1 MGDLFQPW
9 HVLIVLFVFSFAGVL
24 WVPPFW
30 KIFQREGFHP
40 ALSLLMM
47 VPVAGLVVLYF
58 VAFMRPTSTQL
69 E

>member
-9 HVLIVLFVFSFAGVL
+9 HLILVLFFASFCGVL

-40 ALSLLMM
+40 ALSLLML
-47 VPVAGLVVLYF
+47 VPVAGLVALYF
-58 VAFMRPTSTQL
+58 VAFGRPAL
-69 E
+69 ARVE

>member
-9 HVLIVLFVFSFAGVL
+9 HIVFLLFVFTFTTVM

-30 KIFQREGFHP
+30 KIFKREGFHP
-40 ALSLLMM
+40 ALSLLML
-47 VPVAGLVVLYF
+47 VPAAGLVALYI
-58 VAFMRPTSTQL
+58 VAFWRPAPAKI